1 VNNSLT
7 YSSTIQMPTEA
18 DEAAY
23 IEALWQV
30 ADTTQ
35 QGSLAGNVAVNFF
48 LNSQLPPAV
57 GIASANEYT
66 IFLKPLVLS
75 VGLRILIVPS
85 CFFTKS
91 SQNMCY
97 RSMMCAF

>member
-1 VNNSLT
+1 
-7 YSSTIQMPTEA
+7 MPTAA

-57 GIASANEYT
+57 GKASERDKAIFLNSFVSPAGTENLITISYT
-66 IFLKPLVLS
+66 IRHF
-75 VGLRILIVPS
+75 
-85 CFFTKS
+85 
-91 SQNMCY
+91 
-97 RSMMCAF
+97 AF